1 MLLHNVDTFME
12 FFSHLNLKIIGRLLQ
27 LQYDV
32 KKLALLENMVIVCTM
47 LIEIKKMQFY
57 VLILFYAVY
66 NIKCLVTR
74 FLYIFV
80 NVKVSHTFS

>member
-32 KKLALLENMVIVCTM
+32 KKLSLLENMVIVCTL
-47 LIEIKKMQFY
+47 LIEIKKNSNFINF
-57 VLILFYAVY
+57 VLRSIEYKMLSY
-66 NIKCLVTR
+66 
-74 FLYIFV
+74 
-80 NVKVSHTFS
+80 